1 MRSPMVTEL
10 DDEITGKLL
19 RLDAYQTLQPQPAI
33 LQFNGRLIERCDGN
47 VRDVEVLGLISVETK
62 LGRLKR
68 TFPTVLLENHEMDTR
83 WTVLTTRWMNECL
96 GSFYD
101 EKLKKFFTISEP
113 SWAVSFEWE
122 SCPRPQKIEL
132 VEEPQT
138 QLVDWKDGD
147 DKPMVGCHLNESRVV
162 APENARKEVSELV
175 YHEGAGSG
183 TEMNGIG
190 IGESA
195 MVDYV
200 TERVDTKF
208 SESSVRKTS
217 VKE

>member
-132 VEEPQT
+132 AEEPQT

-147 DKPMVGCHLNESRVV
+147 DKPIVGCHLNESRVV
-162 APENARKEVSELV
+162 APENARKEVSESTPV
-175 YHEGAGSG
+175 KTDDGYWMPIRAF
-183 TEMNGIG
+183 TNG
-190 IGESA
+190 
-195 MVDYV
+195 YV
-200 TERVDTKF
+200 KNRAAKMELDPDIEWNLL
-208 SESSVRKTS
+208 S
-217 VKE
+217 

>member
-101 EKLKKFFTISEP
+101 EKLKKFSRFP
-113 SWAVSFEWE
+113 N
-122 SCPRPQKIEL
+122 Q
-132 VEEPQT
+132 
-138 QLVDWKDGD
+138 
-147 DKPMVGCHLNESRVV
+147 VGRFHSNGSRAQGRRKLNS
-162 APENARKEVSELV
+162 
-175 YHEGAGSG
+175 
-183 TEMNGIG
+183 
-190 IGESA
+190 
-195 MVDYV
+195 
-200 TERVDTKF
+200 
-208 SESSVRKTS
+208 
-217 VKE
+217 